1 MRIKILIKI
10 ITCFLGIVILYF
22 NYLNP
27 CSSPARRAGG
37 GCGAGQGC
45 PGIRMWMGVKMYVL
59 L

>member
-27 CSSPARRAGG
+27 PTLAAEQ
-37 GCGAGQGC
+37 GAGWGA
-45 PGIRMWMGVKMYVL
+45 GAAGVSGYQNVNGG
-59 L
+59 